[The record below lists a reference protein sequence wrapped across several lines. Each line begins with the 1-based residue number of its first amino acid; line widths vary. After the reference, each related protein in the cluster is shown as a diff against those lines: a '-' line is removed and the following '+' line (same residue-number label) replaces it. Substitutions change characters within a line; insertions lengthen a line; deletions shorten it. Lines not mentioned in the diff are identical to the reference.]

1 MKRHQHFL
9 RACAAL
15 LCAVLLLTGNTAP
28 AMAAK
33 VTQAD
38 IDALKGDAS
47 DLDKKQKE
55 IQSKLSDLKDDKA
68 AAVEKKSLLDDQ
80 IANTNARISNTESQ
94 ISDYNA
100 LISQAEAELAD
111 AQQREEA
118 QYDLF
123 CKRVREME
131 ERGTVSYWSVL
142 FKATSFSNLLGRLD
156 FINEVMDYD
165 RQVIEDLQTLQAE
178 IEEKKTG
185 LEASRAELVT
195 AKTELESQKKQLAA
209 QREEANKLVK
219 EIDDNAAE
227 YQATLDAL
235 EAEERRIEQQVKQLQ
250 KQLEEQMAA
259 EGKNYNTNPGGYIW
273 PVDSRYITSTV
284 GGRNSP
290 GGVGST
296 NHKGTD
302 IGRVGYTSPVYAA
315 KAGTV
320 IVATRSSSYGNYV
333 VISHGTGNTTLYAHM
348 SSIKVSVGT
357 YVQQGQTIGIT
368 GSTGHSTGPHLHF
381 EVVENGVRVNPLSH
395 GAAPKKGYLTGYTLS
410 VSSVGS

>member
-185 LEASRAELVT
+185 LEASRAELVM
-195 AKTELESQKKQLAA
+195 AKAELESQKKQLAA

-227 YQATLDAL
+227 YQAALDAL

-320 IVATRSSSYGNYV
+320 IMATRSSSYGNYV

-395 GAAPKKGYLTGYTLS
+395 GAEPKKGYLTGYTLS

>member
-185 LEASRAELVT
+185 LEASRTELVT

-395 GAAPKKGYLTGYTLS
+395 GAKPKKGYLTGYTLS

>member
-165 RQVIEDLQTLQAE
+165 RQVIADLQTLQAE

-284 GGRNSP
+284 GGRSSP

-395 GAAPKKGYLTGYTLS
+395 GAEPKKGYLTGYTLS

>member
-1 MKRHQHFL
+1 MKRNQRFL

-15 LCAVLLLTGNTAP
+15 LCAVALLTGNTAP
-28 AMAAK
+28 AMAAQ

-47 DLDKKQKE
+47 ALDKKQKE
-55 IQSKLSDLKDDKA
+55 IQSKLSGLKDDKA
-68 AAVEKKSLLDDQ
+68 AAVQKKSLLDDQ
-80 IANTNARISNTESQ
+80 IANTSAKISNTESQ
-94 ISDYNA
+94 ISDYNT
-100 LISQAEAELAD
+100 LIAQAEADLAD

-142 FKATSFSNLLGRLD
+142 FKASSFSDLLGRLD
-156 FINEVMDYD
+156 IVNEIMDYD
-165 RQVIEDLQTLQAE
+165 RQVIADLQALQAE

-185 LEASRAELVT
+185 LETSKAELVAARAELET
-195 AKTELESQKKQLAA
+195 QKKQLST
-209 QREEANKLVK
+209 QRDEANKLVK

-227 YQATLDAL
+227 YQAALDDL

-250 KQLEEQMAA
+250 KQLEKQMAA
-259 EGKNYNTNPGGYIW
+259 QGKNYNTNPGGYIW

-290 GGVGST
+290 GGIGST

-381 EVVENGVRVNPLSH
+381 EVVEGGVRVNPLSH
-395 GAAPKKGYLTGYTLS
+395 GAEPKKGYLTGYTLS
-410 VSSVGS
+410 GTSVGK

>member
-1 MKRHQHFL
+1 MKQKKRFL
-9 RACAAL
+9 RGCAAL